1 MDAQK
6 NPFEALLQISTELNM
21 VHETNYLLERVMD
34 IAMEAL
40 MAERGFI
47 LLRMENSDKDF
58 DVVTAR
64 RIDHEKI
71 TNIRELSSSAVN
83 AVLKSGEAVLTYDAL
98 QDERFVGAE
107 SIQIQNIHSIACVP
121 LVFNKDIIGAIYID
135 NRSNVGRF
143 NEESLNFLKAFAQQA
158 AIAIENARIYEKLQD
173 EKDQL
178 RLRMQDLPNFPQIIG
193 KSKKVRELLDLI
205 GNVAQSEATVL
216 IEGESGTGKELVAKG
231 IHALS
236 TRRDK
241 PFIPIFCGSLTET
254 LLESE
259 LFGHKKGAFTGATEN
274 KVGLLEEANGGTFFL
289 DEIGD
294 VSKNLQ
300 TKLLRVLQE
309 GEIKRVGDSKITR
322 IDVRIIAATNKDMW
336 DLVQKNEFRDD
347 LYYRLNV
354 INIKMPSL
362 RERKEDIPLLAN
374 HFLRIF
380 ADRNKKHL
388 KGFSKEAL
396 KALIDYSWNGNIR
409 ELENVME
416 RAVIMA
422 RGTQIEPTDLQLSR
436 REERI
441 EVGMSLK
448 DMEKH
453 FVLSTLDAY
462 DWNRTKV
469 SEILGV
475 SRRWLQYQLKE
486 WGVLDGDSRL

>member
-1 MDAQK
+1 
-6 NPFEALLQISTELNM
+6 
-21 VHETNYLLERVMD
+21 
-34 IAMEAL
+34 
-40 MAERGFI
+40 
-47 LLRMENSDKDF
+47 
-58 DVVTAR
+58 
-64 RIDHEKI
+64 
-71 TNIRELSSSAVN
+71 
-83 AVLKSGEAVLTYDAL
+83 
-98 QDERFVGAE
+98 
-107 SIQIQNIHSIACVP
+107 
-121 LVFNKDIIGAIYID
+121 
-135 NRSNVGRF
+135 
-143 NEESLNFLKAFAQQA
+143 
-158 AIAIENARIYEKLQD
+158 
-173 EKDQL
+173 
-178 RLRMQDLPNFPQIIG
+178 MQDLPNFPQIIG